1 MHLYVYIQVASI
13 TAKEKTIVHLRGHE
27 NCSFANIVEYK
38 NHLRG
43 NSRTEETIFTVT
55 GFM

>member
-13 TAKEKTIVHLRGHE
+13 TAKETIVHSRGMRIAVLQTLWTRNQLR
-27 NCSFANIVEYK
+27 S
-38 NHLRG
+38 
-43 NSRTEETIFTVT
+43 NSRIEETIFTVT

>member
-13 TAKEKTIVHLRGHE
+13 PAKKQLYTWGGMRIAVLQTLWNKNQLR
-27 NCSFANIVEYK
+27 S
-38 NHLRG
+38 